1 MLFQTLLY
9 NTAIKSK
16 FFVITGAAFRK
27 TFRILT
33 HTHHIFPGVRS
44 GKENPLWASTIY
56 HLPLM
61 RISFH

>member
-27 TFRILT
+27 TFRIQT
-33 HTHHIFPGVRS
+33 PNHHSFPGVLY
-44 GKENPLWASTIY
+44 GKEKYTL
-56 HLPLM
+56 
-61 RISFH
+61 